1 MRLRLTRRNF
11 LATCT
16 TAAAG
21 ASLLTPGIGA
31 SRADASLPLGAP
43 DDLIQLNSNENPY
56 GLSPKAREAMTQSA
70 AVGSRY
76 PDGQE
81 DETRAAIARHHGV
94 PTARIV
100 LGCGSSD
107 ILRMA
112 DAAYLGGGKTVVA
125 AEPTFEAVLLYAGV
139 MQAAATK
146 VPLTKDFRHDLPKMA
161 EACRETTGLVYICN
175 PNNPTGTVVSREEMA
190 AFLAQVPPKTTVL
203 VDEAYHH
210 FVEDPSYGSAI
221 ELMGRYPNLVV
232 ARTFSKIYGMAGL
245 RLGYAVASEAN
256 AQILGRQAS
265 WNNVNSA
272 GLAAA
277 LAGLSDPDLVASQR
291 KLFTDTRKWLCTG
304 LDREKR
310 RYVPSQTNFLMI
322 DVRSDVAPIIR
333 AFRER
338 KILVG
343 RKFPSM
349 PNWLRVS
356 IGRRNEME
364 AFLAALREVVPARA
378 AA

>member
-1 MRLRLTRRNF
+1 MSTRRISRRHF
-11 LATCT
+11 VTACGA
-16 TAAAG
+16 TAAA
-21 ASLLTPGIGA
+21 AALTPRLGG
-31 SRADASLPLGAP
+31 SRAEASLPLGAP
-43 DDLIQLNSNENPY
+43 DDLIQLNANENPY
-56 GLSPKAREAMTQSA
+56 GLSPKARDAMIASA
-70 AVGSRY
+70 AIASRY

-81 DETRAAIARHHGV
+81 DEVRGAIARHHGV

-112 DAAYLGGGKTVVA
+112 DAAYLGGGRTVVA

-139 MQAAATK
+139 MQVSATK
-146 VPLTKDFRHDLPKMA
+146 VPLTKDFRHDLRKMA
-161 EACRETTGLVYICN
+161 DACNETTGLVYICN
-175 PNNPTGTVVSREEMA
+175 PNNPTGTVVGREEMT
-190 AFLAQVPPKTTVL
+190 AFLARVPPKTIVL

-210 FVEDPSYGSAI
+210 FVEDPAYGSAI

-256 AQILGRQAS
+256 AQIIGRQAS
-265 WNNVNSA
+265 WNNVNAA

-291 KLFTDTRKWLCTG
+291 KLFTDTRKWLCAG

-310 RYVPSQTNFLMI
+310 RYIPSQTNFLMI

>member
-1 MRLRLTRRNF
+1 MRARFTRRNF
-11 LATCT
+11 FATCA

-21 ASLLTPGIGA
+21 ASLLTPELGSSLA
-31 SRADASLPLGAP
+31 EASLPLGAP

-56 GLSPKAREAMTQSA
+56 GLSPKAREAMTA
-70 AVGSRY
+70 AIAVGSRY

-81 DETRAAIARHHGV
+81 DETRNAIARHHGV
-94 PTARIV
+94 PSARVV

-112 DAAYLGGGKTVVA
+112 DAAYLGGGKSVVA

-146 VPLTKDFRHDLPKMA
+146 VPLTKDFRHDLGKMA
-161 EACRETTGLVYICN
+161 EACNETTGLVYVCN
-175 PNNPTGTVVSREEMA
+175 PNNPTGTVVSRGEMA
-190 AFLAQVPPKTTVL
+190 DFLARVPPRTAVL

-210 FVEDPSYGSAI
+210 FAEDPDYGSAI
-221 ELMGRYPNLVV
+221 EMLGRHPNLIV

-245 RLGYAVASEAN
+245 RLGYAVASEAT
-256 AQILGRQAS
+256 AQILGRQAA
-265 WNNVNSA
+265 WNNTNTA

-277 LAGLSDPDLVASQR
+277 LAGLQDAELVSSQR
-291 KLFTDTRKWLCTG
+291 KLFTDTRKWLCAA

-310 RYVPSQTNFLMI
+310 RYIASQTNFLMI
-322 DVRSDVAPIIR
+322 RVGTDVAPIIR

-343 RKFPSM
+343 RRFPSM
-349 PNWLRVS
+349 PDWLRVS
-356 IGRRNEME
+356 IGRRGEME

-378 AA
+378 TA